1 MSYHNLTIGLIGGG
15 NMARALV
22 RGLLQ
27 AGHPAQHIC
36 IAEPDAGQR
45 ELLAALDPGLVLD
58 ANNTP
63 VAQNAAVL
71 VLAVKP
77 QILPAVAVALAGQ
90 RRPPGQL
97 VMSVAA
103 GITLGSLTSWLG
115 TGTPLVRVMPNQ
127 PATIG
132 AGVSALAASG
142 SVDTAGR
149 QLAEYVAGTT
159 GRALWLPDET
169 MMDAVTAVSGSG
181 PAYFYLLMEHMERAA
196 IDLGLPPDLAAA
208 LTRETALGAARVV
221 VETRT
226 GPAALRAA
234 VTSPGGTTAAA
245 LRVFEQADLAGIVQQ
260 ALTAARNR
268 SAELGKQGS

>member
-1 MSYHNLTIGLIGGG
+1 MIGGG

-27 AGHPAQHIC
+27 AGHPARRIS
-36 IAEPDAGQR
+36 IAEPDAAQR
-45 ELLAALDPGLVLD
+45 ELVAALDAGLVID

-77 QILPAVAVALAGQ
+77 QILPEVATALGGQ
-90 RRPPGQL
+90 RRPPGQM

-103 GITLGSLTSWLG
+103 GITLGSLAGWFG
-115 TGTPLVRVMPNQ
+115 AATPLVRVMPNQ

-132 AGVSALAASG
+132 AGVSALAASTA
-142 SVDTAGR
+142 VDATGR

-169 MMDAVTAVSGSG
+169 LMDAVTAVSGSG
-181 PAYFYLLMEHMERAA
+181 PAYFYLFMEHMERAA
-196 IDLGLPPDLAAA
+196 VDLGLAPDLAAA
-208 LTRETALGAARVV
+208 LVRETALGAARVV
-221 VETRT
+221 VETR
-226 GPAALRAA
+226 GDPGALRAT

-260 ALTAARNR
+260 ALTAARDR
-268 SAELGKQGS
+268 SAELGKQRS

>member
-1 MSYHNLTIGLIGGG
+1 MNYHNLTIGLIGGG

-22 RGLLQ
+22 RGLLRS
-27 AGHPAQHIC
+27 GHPAQHIRV
-36 IAEPDAGQR
+36 AEPDADQR
-45 ELLAALDPGLVLD
+45 ALVAALDAGLLLD

-63 VAQNAAVL
+63 VAQDAAAL

-77 QILPAVAVALAGQ
+77 QILPAVAAALAGQ
-90 RRPPGQL
+90 RRPSGQL
-97 VMSVAA
+97 VISVAA
-103 GITLGSLTSWLG
+103 GITLASLDGWLG
-115 TGTPLVRVMPNQ
+115 AGTPLVRVMPNQ

-132 AGVSALAASG
+132 AGVSALAASAA
-142 SVDTAGR
+142 VDTAGR
-149 QLAEYVAGTT
+149 QLAEYVASTT

-181 PAYFYLLMEHMERAA
+181 PAYFYLLMELMERAA

-221 VETRT
+221 VETH
-226 GPAALRAA
+226 GEPGLLRAA

-245 LRVFEQADLAGIVQQ
+245 LQVFAQADLAGIVQQ

-268 SAELGKQGS
+268 SAELGKQRS

>member
-22 RGLLQ
+22 RGLLRS
-27 AGHPAQHIC
+27 GHPAQHIRV
-36 IAEPDAGQR
+36 AEPDAGQR
-45 ELLAALDPGLVLD
+45 ALVAALDAGLLLD

-63 VAQNAAVL
+63 VAQDAAVL

-77 QILPAVAVALAGQ
+77 QILPAVAAALADQ
-90 RRPPGQL
+90 RRPAGQL
-97 VMSVAA
+97 VISVAA
-103 GITLGSLTSWLG
+103 GVTLASLDGWLG
-115 TGTPLVRVMPNQ
+115 AGTPLVRVMPNQ

-132 AGVSALAASG
+132 AGVSALAASAA
-142 SVDTAGR
+142 VDTAGR
-149 QLAEYVAGTT
+149 QLAEYVASTT

-221 VETRT
+221 VETHSEP
-226 GPAALRAA
+226 GLLRAA

-245 LRVFEQADLAGIVQQ
+245 LQVFAQADLAGIVQQ

-268 SAELGKQGS
+268 SAELGKQRS

>member
-15 NMARALV
+15 NMSRALV
-22 RGLLQ
+22 RGLLRG
-27 AGHPAQHIC
+27 GHPARLIS

-45 ELLAALDPGLVLD
+45 ALLAALDPGLVLD

-77 QILPAVAVALAGQ
+77 QILPAVATALAGQ
-90 RRPPGQL
+90 RRPAGQL
-97 VMSVAA
+97 VLSVAA
-103 GITLGSLTSWLG
+103 GITLSSLAGWLG
-115 TGTPLVRVMPNQ
+115 ADTPLVRVMPNQ

-142 SVDTAGR
+142 SVDAAGR
-149 QLAEYVAGTT
+149 QLAEYIAGTT

-181 PAYFYLLMEHMERAA
+181 PAYFYLLMELIERAA

-221 VETRT
+221 IETQT
-226 GPAALRAA
+226 GPGVLRAA

>member
-1 MSYHNLTIGLIGGG
+1 MNYHNLNIGMIGGG

-22 RGLLQ
+22 RGLLRG
-27 AGHPAQHIC
+27 GHPAQHIS

-45 ELLAALDPGLVLD
+45 ALVAALDPGLLLD

-63 VAQNAAVL
+63 VAQNAALL

-77 QILPAVAVALAGQ
+77 QILPAVAAALAEQ
-90 RRPPGQL
+90 RRPAGQL

-103 GITLGSLTSWLG
+103 GVTLDSLAKWLG
-115 TGTPLVRVMPNQ
+115 NSTPLVRVMPNQ

-132 AGVSALAASG
+132 AGVSTLAAS
-142 SVDTAGR
+142 SQVDAAGR

-159 GRALWLPDET
+159 GRALWLQDET

-181 PAYFYLLMEHMERAA
+181 PAYFYLFMEHMERAA

-221 VETRT
+221 IETKSEP
-226 GPAALRAA
+226 GALRAA

-260 ALTAARNR
+260 ALTAARDR
-268 SAELGKQGS
+268 SVELGKQRS

>member
-1 MSYHNLTIGLIGGG
+1 MNHHNLNIGMIGGG

-22 RGLLQ
+22 RGLLHG
-27 AGHPAQHIC
+27 GHPAQRIS

-45 ELLAALDPGLVLD
+45 ALVEALDPGLVLD

-77 QILPAVAVALAGQ
+77 QILPAVATALAEQ
-90 RRPPGQL
+90 RRPAGQL

-103 GITLGSLTSWLG
+103 GITLESLGKWLG
-115 TGTPLVRVMPNQ
+115 MNTPLVRVMPNQ

-132 AGVSALAASG
+132 AGVSALAAS
-142 SVDTAGR
+142 SAVDAAAR
-149 QLAEYVAGTT
+149 QIAEYVAGTT
-159 GRALWLPDET
+159 GRALWLQDEA

-181 PAYFYLLMEHMERAA
+181 PAYFYLFMEHMERAA

-221 VETRT
+221 TETHSE
-226 GPAALRAA
+226 PAVLRAA

-245 LRVFEQADLAGIVQQ
+245 LRIFEQADLAGIVQQ

-268 SAELGKQGS
+268 SVELGKQRS

>member
-15 NMARALV
+15 NMSRALV
-22 RGLLQ
+22 RGLLHG
-27 AGHPAQHIC
+27 GHPARLIS

-45 ELLAALDPGLVLD
+45 ALLAALDPGLVLD

-77 QILPAVAVALAGQ
+77 QILPAVATALAGQ
-90 RRPPGQL
+90 RRPAGQL
-97 VMSVAA
+97 VLSVAA
-103 GITLGSLTSWLG
+103 GITLSSLAGWLG
-115 TGTPLVRVMPNQ
+115 ADTPLVRVMPNQ

-132 AGVSALAASG
+132 AGVSALAAPG
-142 SVDTAGR
+142 SVDAAGR
-149 QLAEYVAGTT
+149 QLAEYIASTT

-221 VETRT
+221 IETQT
-226 GPAALRAA
+226 EPGVLRAA

-260 ALTAARNR
+260 ALAAARNR

>member
-1 MSYHNLTIGLIGGG
+1 MNHHELTIGMIGGG

-22 RGLLQ
+22 RGLLRG
-27 AGHPAQHIC
+27 GHPAQRIS
-36 IAEPDAGQR
+36 IAEPEAAQR
-45 ELLAALDPGLVLD
+45 ELVAALAPGLVID

-77 QILPAVAVALAGQ
+77 QILSGVATALAGQ
-90 RRPPGQL
+90 RRPANQL
-97 VMSVAA
+97 VLSVAA
-103 GITLGSLTSWLG
+103 GITLGSLAGWLG
-115 TGTPLVRVMPNQ
+115 ATTPLVRVMPNQ

-132 AGVSALAASG
+132 AGVSALAAST
-142 SVDTAGR
+142 SVDAAGR

-169 MMDAVTAVSGSG
+169 LMDAVTAVSGSG

-196 IDLGLPPDLAAA
+196 IDLGLSPDLAAA
-208 LTRETALGAARVV
+208 LVRETALGAARVV
-221 VETRT
+221 CETK
-226 GPAALRAA
+226 GEPGALRAT

-260 ALTAARNR
+260 ALTAARDR
-268 SAELGKQGS
+268 SAELGKQRS